1 MFLPRSLHIQSC
13 TLDVACFLAQGA
25 MQGALFGARSLG
37 TGFGPILFATVFSMF
52 SRTDSPLPFFPGK
65 APSSPG

>member
-1 MFLPRSLHIQSC
+1 
-13 TLDVACFLAQGA
+13 

-52 SRTDSPLPFFPGK
+52 SRTDSPFPYFPGV
-65 APSSPG
+65 ALSSTCLMDDRFSFIPVVP